1 MLNVPTLLLFQ
12 LIKRGLDIELCTK
25 CAVHL
30 LRCHQAQLLHT
41 HNLSAEMLELKDI
54 LSVSINSYRS
64 LVGVNI
70 SGVEADAGEREHYI
84 AF

>member
-1 MLNVPTLLLFQ
+1 MVEL
-12 LIKRGLDIELCTK
+12 GLEIELCTK
-25 CAVHL
+25 CAAHL

-41 HNLSAEMLELKDI
+41 HSLLPEMLQLRDI

-70 SGVEADAGEREHYI
+70 AGIRSMKRRWDEEVQKSDTLV
-84 AF
+84 